1 MFHLAMK
8 PVSTLLDA
16 TEEQLQVHGVRN
28 CTVCVGLSGGIDSV
42 VLLDVLGSLAAAHAL
57 RLMAVH
63 VNHGLSPHAGDWE
76 TFCRGICAAQRV
88 PLTVKRVSVVR
99 RREGLEAAAREAR
112 FSGFSTV
119 RCDYL
124 ALAHHQDDQAETLLL
139 QLLRGAGAKGLG
151 AMPAVRDWF
160 APADANATR
169 GPAKL
174 LRPLLEVSRGEILD
188 YARAR
193 QLAWMEDE
201 TNADV
206 SLDRNFL
213 RREVLPLIMRRY
225 PSVNRTLARAA
236 RNLADAALLADAIG
250 EIDWQT
256 AATAEGLRT
265 DVLHDVGVARALNL
279 LRGLFALKGQAA
291 PHRSA
296 LEEALRQ
303 CLHARS
309 DAQVR
314 VAFGKYSLRRYR
326 SIVQL
331 VDDEQPPCGWTVPW
345 QGESELA
352 LPAPLGRLRFRFD
365 ANAGIARTR
374 LARAAVSV
382 RGRRGG
388 ERIAPGPGRPRREL
402 KNLLQEMGTPPW
414 ERGRIPLLFCG
425 EILAWV
431 PGVGIAPEFRA
442 RPGED
447 AVEIGWDRQ

>member
-1 MFHLAMK
+1 MK
-8 PVSTLLDA
+8 TVPTFLDA
-16 TEEQLQVHGVRN
+16 TEEQLRLHGVQD
-28 CTVCVGLSGGIDSV
+28 CTVCVGLSGGIDSI
-42 VLLDVLGSLAAAHAL
+42 VLLDVLGSHAAAHGL
-57 RLMAVH
+57 GLSAVH

-76 TFCRGICAAQRV
+76 TFCRGICAAEGV
-88 PLTVKRVSVVR
+88 PLTVKRVSVAR
-99 RREGLEAAAREAR
+99 RGEGLEAAAREAR
-112 FSGFSTV
+112 FAAFSSV

-124 ALAHHQDDQAETLLL
+124 ALAHNQDDQAETLLL
-139 QLLRGAGAKGLG
+139 QLLRGAGAKGLS
-151 AMPAVRDWF
+151 AMPVVRDWF
-160 APADANATR
+160 APAGATAAK

-174 LRPLLEVSRGEILD
+174 LRPLLDVLRSEILD

-201 TNADV
+201 SNTDV

-213 RREVLPLIMRRY
+213 RHEVFPLIVRRY
-225 PSVNRTLARAA
+225 PAVNRTLARAA

-256 AATAEGLRT
+256 AATAEGLHA
-265 DVLHDVGVARALNL
+265 DVLRDVGVARALNL

-296 LEEALRQ
+296 LEEGLRQ

-326 SIVQL
+326 GIVQL
-331 VDDEQPPCGWTVPW
+331 VDDGQPPPGWTVPW
-345 QGESELA
+345 QGENELP
-352 LPAPLGRLRFRFD
+352 LPAPLGRLRFRSD
-365 ANAGIARTR
+365 ANAGISRARLERT
-374 LARAAVSV
+374 AVSV

-402 KNLLQEMGTPPW
+402 KHLLQEMGTPPW
-414 ERGRIPLLFCG
+414 ERSHIPLLFCG
-425 EILAWV
+425 ETLAWV

-447 AVEIGWDRQ
+447 AMEVSWDRQ